1 MAKDDKTKPVEQ
13 VKPEETKPEETKP
26 TEPEKDVELEAAKK
40 AAAEQPRAFGAT
52 NRLTTVEEI
61 AAKGDEKLVKM
72 IFPKRVTLT
81 LANHLRLDFN
91 PGVQDVPESLTGHW
105 YLKANGV
112 VRA

>member
-1 MAKDDKTKPVEQ
+1 MAKDDKTKP
-13 VKPEETKPEETKP
+13 EETKP
-26 TEPEKDVELEAAKK
+26 TAPEKDAELEAANK
-40 AAAEQPRAFGAT
+40 AAAEQPRAFGVN

-72 IFPKRVTLT
+72 IFPKKVTLT

-91 PGVQDVPESLTGHW
+91 RGVQDVPESLTGHW
-105 YLKANGV
+105 YLAANGV